1 MEAPVEDGV
10 DDAVVDALL
19 DPVRVCSGDA
29 EEVVADATVLLFG
42 TNTLVLTV
50 DVRVV
55 VGNEAP
61 LSNSVRLS
69 RAVGE
74 NMIGLPALA

>member
-61 LSNSVRLS
+61 LSNSARLS
-69 RAVGE
+69 RVVDE
-74 NMIGLPALA
+74 NLIGLPALV